1 MKKPHALVTLAV
13 AALLVLATPFAR
25 AQQAI
30 VVELFTSEGCSS
42 CPSADALLSEL
53 SMQPT
58 AEGVELILLGEHVEY
73 WNRLGWQDR
82 FSAPAFTQRQYDYVH
97 QLHLATAYTP
107 QVVVD
112 GRFQALGSNATAL
125 RRMISEAARITKP
138 ARVSLELAEQGRL
151 HISVNVPTDKK
162 LEVWIAVTEDN
173 LTTNVRAGENDGRLL
188 KHAAVTR
195 ELRQVGTTFD
205 GLFEKTVKL
214 PEKPDWKRADL
225 RALVLVQEPNAGPIL
240 GAAAISLSPRTPKL
254 AGRQ

>member
-13 AALLVLATPFAR
+13 AALLLSAIPFASAR
-25 AQQAI
+25 QAV

-42 CPSADALLSEL
+42 CPPADALLSEL
-53 SMQPT
+53 SMQRIG
-58 AEGVELILLGEHVEY
+58 EGVELILLGEHVEY
-73 WNRLGWQDR
+73 WNGLGWQDH

-125 RRMISEAARITKP
+125 HRMINEAARTTKP

-151 HISVNVPTDKK
+151 HISVNAPTDKK

-173 LTTNVRAGENDGRLL
+173 LTTNVTAGENDGRLL

-195 ELRQVGTTFD
+195 ELRHVGTTSD
-205 GLFEKTVKL
+205 GRFEKTVKL
-214 PEKPDWKRADL
+214 LEKPDWKRADL
-225 RALVLVQEPNAGPIL
+225 RALVLAQEPNTGPIL
-240 GAAAISLSPRTPKL
+240 GAAGISLSPGTPKL
-254 AGRQ
+254 TGRQ